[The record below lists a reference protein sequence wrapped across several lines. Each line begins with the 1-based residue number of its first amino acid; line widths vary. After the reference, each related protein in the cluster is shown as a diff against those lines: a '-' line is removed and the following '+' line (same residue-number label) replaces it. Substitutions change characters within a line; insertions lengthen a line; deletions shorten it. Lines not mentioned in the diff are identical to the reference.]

1 MATTSVPTA
10 VGIILDGNRR
20 WAASRGLPKLE
31 GHRKGLETL
40 REAVRFIRARGVSH
54 LAVFLFSTENWERDP
69 EEVQYLMGMAQEVFE
84 KEMEE
89 IGKEGVRIRIVGQR
103 ERFSEELQRAF
114 AEAEEKTKSHTD
126 FTLWCCL
133 SYGGRAEI
141 AEAARAAARAGVEV
155 TEGTIGKYLWSAD
168 MPDLDI
174 LIRTGGEQRLSGF
187 LTWKSIY
194 AELFFIETYWPD
206 FNEASFDRILEEYAA
221 RERRFGR

>member
-1 MATTSVPTA
+1 MPAA

-20 WAASRGLPKLE
+20 WAKERGLSKLE
-31 GHRKGLETL
+31 GHRKGLQAL
-40 REAVRFIRARGVSH
+40 REAARFIRARGISH

-69 EEVQYLMGMAQEVFE
+69 EEVKYLMDLAQEVFE

-103 ERFSEELQRAF
+103 ERFSETLQRAF
-114 AEAEEKTKSHTD
+114 AQVEERTKDHAG
-126 FTLWCCL
+126 FTLWCCM

-141 AEAARAAARAGVEV
+141 IDAARKACAAGEDPE
-155 TEGTIGKYLWSAD
+155 TGIGNNLWSAD

-194 AELFFIETYWPD
+194 AELFFVDAFWPD
-206 FNEASFDRILEEYAA
+206 FNEALFDRILEEHAV
-221 RERRFGR
+221 RERRFGK